1 MVGNFEIMEAEGCI
15 PTLEVNMQGHTMV
28 IPQVYVLHCVG
39 GELVIGITWLK
50 KLKAHIVDYHS
61 FDCGIKLTL

>member
-50 KLKAHIVDYHS
+50 KLRLI
-61 FDCGIKLTL
+61 